1 MNAKKLVLA
10 LFYSSIFHTT
20 RRNVS
25 VKKKM
30 RSFEQY
36 DGRINE
42 IIIHK
47 IRLTSVNDRKKKS
60 RTKSTEKNLNSN
72 FRMLTNTM
80 YRQRGLRTSRSTR
93 KFTR

>member
-47 IRLTSVNDRKKKS
+47 IRLTSVNDRKKKC
-60 RTKSTEKNLNSN
+60 RTKSTEKK
-72 FRMLTNTM
+72 FKFKFTNANEHNV
-80 YRQRGLRTSRSTR
+80 SSTR
-93 KFTR
+93 SKDVSLD